1 MKKKKNN
8 KTNKFYII
16 NSIILGI
23 ISLLSILFIIK
34 LDILPLKYL
43 IPLILS
49 LTLIPLILILLMT
62 NKRIKKKIKRI
73 ISLISIIIIIV
84 LALILFYMN
93 KTYNFLNNLKNKGYI
108 IENYSVIVLKNR
120 YEEIEELNNKTIDY
134 YNNENSNIEQALQEL
149 ENKIKIK
156 TEDETDNQKLI
167 EKLLNKKTDAIVIEQ
182 SQKKILEENEPNFED
197 DTKVIYTIQ
206 IKVKQDSSSKQ
217 VNVKKAPFNIYISG
231 IDTYGSIESV
241 SRSDVNIVA
250 SINPSTHQILLTTI
264 PRDYYV
270 ELSDTD
276 GEKDKLTHAG
286 IYGIDSSIK
295 TIENLLDIDINYY
308 VKVNFSSVENIVDAL
323 NGVDVYSEYSFIG
336 YEGTQFN
343 EGYNAVN
350 GFQALDFVRTRKTV
364 PGGDRTRGQNQQA
377 LIHAILNKA
386 IKKEIITKYANI
398 LNSIEGTFETNM
410 TTDEMTSIIKQQLK
424 EMQKWNI
431 TSISLEGY
439 DGYGYTYSYPWQEL
453 YVMMPDEDSIEEAKQ
468 KIKAVQ
474 SGETLESSYA
484 ENNGKTHTATQ
495 TTRPDE
501 DYYVPEIEEYE
512 YEEPETQYEE
522 ETYEEPKYE
531 EENKENIEKEAKEA
545 KEEKEEIDETNEKKE
560 KTNDY
565 EYEEQEAEDIEET
578 NE

>member
-1 MKKKKNN
+1 MKKKK

-23 ISLLSILFIIK
+23 ISIISILFIIK

-49 LTLIPLILILLMT
+49 LILIPLILIILMI
-62 NKRIKKKIKRI
+62 NKKIKKKIKKI
-73 ISLISIIIIIV
+73 ISIISIIIIII
-84 LALILFYMN
+84 LSLILFYMN
-93 KTYNFLNNLKNKGYI
+93 KTYNFLNSLKNKGYI

-156 TEDETDNQKLI
+156 KEDETDNQKLI
-167 EKLLNKKTDAIVIEQ
+167 EKLLNEKTDAIVIEQ
-182 SQKKILEENEPNFED
+182 SQKKILEENEPNFDD

-206 IKVKQDSSSKQ
+206 IKVKQESSSKQ
-217 VNVKKAPFNIYISG
+217 VNVKKAPFNVYISG

-276 GEKDKLTHAG
+276 GEYDKLTHAG
-286 IYGIDSSIK
+286 IYGTETSIK

-308 VKVNFSSVENIVDAL
+308 VKVNFSSVENIVNAL

-336 YEGTQFN
+336 YEGTVFN
-343 EGYNAVN
+343 EGYNTVN
-350 GFQALDFVRTRKTV
+350 GFQALDFARTRKTV

-386 IKKEIITKYANI
+386 MKKEIITKYTSI
-398 LNSIEGTFETNM
+398 LSSIEGTFETNM

-453 YVMMPDEDSIEEAKQ
+453 YVMMQDEDSIENAKQ
-468 KIKAVQ
+468 KIQAVKN
-474 SGETLESSYA
+474 GETLESSYI
-484 ENNGKTHTATQ
+484 ENDGNTYTATQ
-495 TTRPDE
+495 TTRPEE
-501 DYYVPEIEEYE
+501 DYYVPY
-512 YEEPETQYEE
+512 YEEPETTYEE
-522 ETYEEPKYE
+522 EIIEEQTYEKEEPEIYE
-531 EENKENIEKEAKEA
+531 EE
-545 KEEKEEIDETNEKKE
+545 KEEKAETEEIDETQKNKNNKSENEEDNEINEQDE
-560 KTNDY
+560 KL
-565 EYEEQEAEDIEET
+565 EEEQNEDSE
-578 NE
+578 